1 MSERDRRSVLWLTCA
16 AVCWRWL
23 VAVRTPL
30 PGVDATYDLWLAER
44 LAAGDLGALSARW
57 WEPLQGLLLAPAVAL
72 GAPGFSAAQALA
84 CVVGGLAVVPTAL
97 GAERL
102 RAGAGVPAAAV
113 ATVAAGSVVA
123 AGAGASSATLSA
135 VVACGWWAFAA
146 KRYVLA
152 AAACCLAAAAGNEQI
167 VTHAWSSFD
176 AVRLGVGAA
185 ALLLASMSSAAW
197 RSAGVATG
205 VLTLLLALAAS
216 ADAWATLLIAHQ
228 PLLAVLA
235 GVALAR
241 WSVRLRD
248 LALCGVALVECH
260 AGWTLVEPPSS
271 VSERIVPRLLQRRLS
286 GPDRDVFSTMPR
298 VRWSVGLEP
307 VAGPEPVM
315 DAATRPG
322 VGVVVLSREQV
333 ADVSLRV
340 ALARQFQLATLPTD
354 LQQLADEHGIT
365 ALIRRPR

>member
-1 MSERDRRSVLWLTCA
+1 MLWLTCA

-30 PGVDATYDLWLAER
+30 PGVDATRDLWLAER
-44 LAAGDLGALSARW
+44 LAEGDLGALGARW
-57 WEPLQGLLLAPAVAL
+57 WEPLHGLLIAPAVAL
-72 GAPGFSAAQALA
+72 GAPGFPAAQALA

-97 GAERL
+97 AAERL

-123 AGAGASSATLSA
+123 AAAGASSASLSA

-146 KRYVLA
+146 NRYVLA
-152 AAACCLAAAAGNEQI
+152 AAAGCLAVAAGSEQI

-176 AVRLGVGAA
+176 AIRLGVGAA
-185 ALLLASMSSAAW
+185 ALLVVSMSSSAW
-197 RSAGVATG
+197 RSAGVAAG

-216 ADAWATLLIAHQ
+216 ADAWATLLAAHQ

-241 WSVRLRD
+241 WRARLRD

-271 VSERIVPRLLQRRLS
+271 VSERIVPRFLQRRLS
-286 GPDRDVFSTMPR
+286 GPDRGVFSTMPR

-307 VAGPEPVM
+307 AVAPGPLM
-315 DAATRPG
+315 DAAARAG
-322 VGVVVLSREQV
+322 VGVIVLSREQL
-333 ADVSLRV
+333 ADVSLRA
-340 ALARQFQLATLPTD
+340 ALARRFELATLPTD
-354 LQQLADEHGIT
+354 LQRLADEHGIT
-365 ALIRRPR
+365 ALLRRSR

>member
-1 MSERDRRSVLWLTCA
+1 MTEADRRSVLWLTCA

-23 VAVRTPL
+23 VAVKTPL
-30 PGVDATYDLWLAER
+30 PGVDATHDLWLAER
-44 LAAGDLGALSARW
+44 LVAGDLGALGARW
-57 WEPLQGLLLAPAVAL
+57 WEPLHALLLAPAVAL
-72 GAPGFSAAQALA
+72 GAPGFPAAQALA
-84 CVVGGLAVVPTAL
+84 CVVGGLVVVPTAL
-97 GAERL
+97 AAERL

-123 AGAGASSATLSA
+123 AGAGASSASLAA

-152 AAACCLAAAAGNEQI
+152 AAAGCLAAGAGSEQL

-185 ALLLASMSSAAW
+185 AFLVASMSSSAW
-197 RSAGVATG
+197 RCAGVASG
-205 VLTLLLALAAS
+205 ALAALLALAAS
-216 ADAWATLLIAHQ
+216 ADAWASLLVAHQ
-228 PLLAVLA
+228 PLLAILA

-241 WSVRLRD
+241 WRVRLRD

-260 AGWTLVEPPSS
+260 AAWTLVEPPSS
-271 VSERIVPRLLQRRLS
+271 VSERIVPRFLQRRLS

-307 VAGPEPVM
+307 AVAPGPVM
-315 DAATRPG
+315 DAATRAG
-322 VGVVVLSREQV
+322 VGVVLLSREQV
-333 ADVSLRV
+333 ADVSLRA
-340 ALARQFQLATLPTD
+340 ALARRFRLATLPTD
-354 LQQLADEHGIT
+354 LQALADEHGIT
-365 ALIRRPR
+365 ALIRRSR